1 MEVTEAERIK
11 MARIITYT
19 ITIYHCQQQITAP
32 SLCLVCRMQGRGWEK
47 GEGGHKVML
56 RKLSSGAGHNELPT
70 AASDG
75 PGICK

>member
-19 ITIYHCQQQITAP
+19 ITIYHCQQQITA
-32 SLCLVCRMQGRGWEK
+32 SILWCAGCREGSRG
-47 GEGGHKVML
+47 GDKVML
-56 RKLSSGAGHNELPT
+56 RKLSSAAGHNELPA

-75 PGICK
+75 PVICK

>member
-32 SLCLVCRMQGRGWEK
+32 GLWCAGCRGGEQRGED
-47 GEGGHKVML
+47 KVML
-56 RKLSSGAGHNELPT
+56 KKLSSGAGHNELPT

>member
-1 MEVTEAERIK
+1 MSVPEAERIK

-32 SLCLVCRMQGRGWEK
+32 SLWCAGCRGGEQG
-47 GEGGHKVML
+47 GGDKVML

>member
-32 SLCLVCRMQGRGWEK
+32 SLWCAGCRGGEQG
-47 GEGGHKVML
+47 GGGGDTVML
-56 RKLSSGAGHNELPT
+56 RKLSSGAGHNELPA

>member
-32 SLCLVCRMQGRGWEK
+32 SLWCAGCRGGEQG
-47 GEGGHKVML
+47 GGT
-56 RKLSSGAGHNELPT
+56 KL
-70 AASDG
+70 
-75 PGICK
+75 C

>member
-32 SLCLVCRMQGRGWEK
+32 SLWCAGCRGGEQG
-47 GEGGHKVML
+47 GGKVML